1 MGSGAKRA
9 KEETVRIS
17 ASILPDLIL
26 LPVPMDDGVMMM
38 VRTGKGEGDVK
49 GAHASIISGGRW
61 ELKSDYITSFDHP
74 FKRFRGEVASDDVTD
89 ERAVSLLSIT
99 VSLNGSG
106 RDPVVFMVIVKSAKP
121 LARALAGVIRRSI
134 PGRPGRLSFG
144 RDFSMPFPVRRFP
157 ISSTTWAAGSTHC
170 HRARG
175 PWQRWCRR
183 RSK

>member
-1 MGSGAKRA
+1 MPRR
-9 KEETVRIS
+9 EETTLIF
-17 ASILPDLIL
+17 AGALTNLFILN
-26 LPVPMDDGVMMM
+26 VPMDEDVMMV
-38 VRTGKGEGDVK
+38 VRTGKGEGDAK

-61 ELKSDYITSFDHP
+61 ELNSDYITSFDHP
-74 FKRFRGEVASDDVTD
+74 FNRLLGQVASDDAMD
-89 ERAVSLLSIT
+89 EGAASLLSLTI
-99 VSLNGSG
+99 SLNGSG

-121 LARALAGVIRRSI
+121 PARALAGVIRRSI

-144 RDFSMPFPVRRFP
+144 WDFSMPFPVRRCP
-157 ISSTTWAAGSTHC
+157 IGSTTWAAGSTHC